1 MSVLVTGGAGYVG
14 SHTVKL
20 LDEKGYDV
28 VVFDNLSRGHIES
41 LPKNAK
47 FENID
52 LLNSPRLKEDIKK
65 YNIDAVIHFAALA
78 YVGESVERPDLY
90 YTNNVIGSLNLLNVL
105 KENEIKKFIFSST
118 CSLYG
123 NPKKIPISENQKE
136 NPINPYAK
144 TKYVIENMLKDFDSS
159 FGIRFVSLRYF
170 NAAGAS
176 FDSCI
181 GESHD
186 PETHLIPLVLYAAL
200 GKRDKVVIFGDD
212 YETADGT
219 CIRDYVHVDDLAEAH
234 VKALEYLEENHGS
247 SIINLG
253 SGKGYSVKE
262 VVDIAREV
270 TNITFDMEVSG
281 RRPGDPAVL
290 IADNKKARQVL
301 NWQPKFDLYD
311 IIKSAWNW
319 HKNQRY

>member
-1 MSVLVTGGAGYVG
+1 MSVLVTGGAGYIG

-123 NPKKIPISENQKE
+123 NPKKTPISENQKE

-270 TNITFDMEVSG
+270 TNITFDMEVCG

-290 IADNKKARQVL
+290 LADNEKARQVL
-301 NWQPKFDLYD
+301 NWQPKFDLYE

-319 HKNQRY
+319 HKNQKY